1 MFYDISVIS
10 VASQQ
15 QLQEIKESRKQ
26 IRHVTE
32 NINLSGTSLTTDNPC
47 MYVYIHMY
55 DILYVC
61 LDNSE
66 EEFYRIAIP
75 EKSELE
81 ALTHSG
87 ELQMTN

>member
-1 MFYDISVIS
+1 
-10 VASQQ
+10 
-15 QLQEIKESRKQ
+15 
-26 IRHVTE
+26 
-32 NINLSGTSLTTDNPC
+32 
-47 MYVYIHMY
+47 MYVCVHTVIHMY